1 MSSNRRGRA
10 RVSDTSLGGMV
21 DLRNRVEA
29 LWEGRHDLSV
39 DDVEANETI
48 REAIDL
54 LDNGEARVAETDGQ
68 GGFLVNEWLKLAIL
82 LLFQQSQMSTI
93 EMGPFEFADKIPLKS
108 D

>member
-1 MSSNRRGRA
+1 MSRNRRGRA
-10 RVSDTSLGGMV
+10 RGSDTSLGGMV

-68 GGFLVNEWLKLAIL
+68 GGFFGEQGAGHVRVAAVATDDSIDL
-82 LLFQQSQMSTI
+82 LR
-93 EMGPFEFADKIPLKS
+93 ERAGC
-108 D
+108 

>member
-1 MSSNRRGRA
+1 MLSRNRRGRA
-10 RVSDTSLGGMV
+10 KGPDTSLGGMV

-54 LDNGEARVAETDGQ
+54 LDAAGAPILKR
-68 GGFLVNEWLKLAIL
+68 LVPTLLAGAVVVVIIL
-82 LLFQQSQMSTI
+82 VLL
-93 EMGPFEFADKIPLKS
+93 
-108 D
+108 